1 MIKKTSMK
9 VLKDEARSEK
19 TKSASAGK
27 KVLEA
32 LEKVVAELL
41 PLMAVKATAK
51 VLYDKD
57 NEAYNVNIDGG
68 DETGL
73 LIGKK
78 GETLGSIQTV
88 LGVMLKQKTGDW
100 NRIVVNVGDYR
111 EKEEDYL
118 KSLAESTAQRVKET
132 GESQNLYNLKP
143 WQRRIVHMHLSE
155 NSDVVSESVG
165 EGEERYLVVRASSK

>member
-1 MIKKTSMK
+1 MIKRTSLK
-9 VLKDEARSEK
+9 VLKDEAKKEK
-19 TKSASAGK
+19 IKSASADK
-27 KVLEA
+27 KILES
-32 LEKVVAELL
+32 LEKIIAELL

-88 LGVMLKQKTGDW
+88 LGVMIKQKTEDW